1 MASDPDLARGTKSLQ
16 TPCWSKADSNRRS
29 PVSGLALRIV
39 KSGEVGAYAGGVDV
53 ELLPPLRD
61 MPFPRSVIASGALP
75 SGPAKGLAEMPARP
89 PSNRSADLSREE

>member
-1 MASDPDLARGTKSLQ
+1 VAWL
-16 TPCWSKADSNRRS
+16 
-29 PVSGLALRIV
+29 LRIV